1 MVDFW
6 PPGPPQW
13 LALAV
18 AVQRLLELAHAKR
31 NDRWLRARG
40 GIEWGA
46 GHYPLFV
53 VLQSAWLAA
62 VFLAIPADASIW
74 WPALAAFAAAQAGRV
89 WVLATLGPY
98 WTTRIIS
105 LPGVPLVH
113 GGPYR
118 LVRHPNYVVVAVEVA
133 SLPLAF
139 GSPWLAVAFGGA
151 QIVLLAYRIRIE
163 DRALADRR
171 RQML

>member
-13 LALAV
+13 LAVAV
-18 AVQRLLELAHAKR
+18 AVQRLLELVHAR
-31 NDRWLRARG
+31 GNDRWLRARG

-53 VLQSAWLAA
+53 VLQSAWIAA
-62 VFLAIPADASIW
+62 VFLAIPSDAPIW
-74 WPALAAFAAAQAGRV
+74 WPALAAFAAAQLGRV

-98 WTTRIIS
+98 WTTRIIT
-105 LPGVPLVH
+105 LPEVPLVQ

-118 LVRHPNYVVVAVEVA
+118 LVRHPNYLVVAVEVVT
-133 SLPLAF
+133 LPLSF
-139 GSPWLAVAFGGA
+139 GSLWLALAFGGA
-151 QIVLLAYRIRIE
+151 QIVLLAFRIRIE
-163 DRALADRR
+163 DRALAHR
-171 RQML
+171 RQMI